1 MCVDLR
7 RETMKK
13 TIEEIQKEMNQIDWY
28 YKQTKVE
35 YQDWHLADKMR
46 YGRLLNM
53 KQTRMD
59 EWVRQTNKEI
69 REMENANN

>member
-1 MCVDLR
+1 MYVDLR

-28 YKQTKVE
+28 YRQTKTE
-35 YQDWHLADKMR
+35 YQDWYLADKMR

-53 KQTRMD
+53 KQTRID
-59 EWVRQTNKEI
+59 EWTRQTNKEI
-69 REMENANN
+69 REMENA